1 MINDNWIEIVEFLRT
16 QEALS
21 TTELKNQ
28 IIVENCLRILGWRI
42 ANGSMK
48 MDYKNLNTD
57 GNPTKNITL
66 FPF

>member
-28 IIVENCLRILGWRI
+28 IILLPYPIILLEI
-42 ANGSMK
+42 AS
-48 MDYKNLNTD
+48 
-57 GNPTKNITL
+57 
-66 FPF
+66 FPWKAEGY